1 MSGGFDLWKTI
12 VNKEKSENTDEDF
25 KKQDF
30 EPPKFKFSIIISIT
44 CIICLTIGLI
54 VYYAKTYKVESPVCA
69 EMYKILKSDE
79 TNYDYQTR
87 INYVNDFYKKGYDTQ
102 CKRLELLDKNYFLA
116 RIYWDWSDYLLK
128 YDIKNTNKD
137 FDKKIDLYQDISK
150 DYFNKSKAKFDYSR
164 NSNKT
169 TDGQYWLQLLMDL
182 GKINKDF
189 EKYIDKVNFYYDH
202 CNNIRCKKDFKH
214 LDRNY
219 FLSEI
224 YGNWA
229 ESISKNDIN
238 KAIELQKKAIDLTH
252 KSRAKYF
259 NGNNNRSW
267 IIAPKYFN
275 LSKYYLYNKQY
286 NDSLVSLNKAI
297 DIFSLAGGDSDWY
310 NSNKCKIYW
319 AMGDEE
325 NAKNHCAYAY
335 KTIPALIN
343 QFGGFTSKDK
353 NVQNLI
359 QEYAL
364 VKSIYKQIVNK
375 IDCSYASKLG
385 YEAKRQGDYAKAYQY
400 FLEARSCVNKKCES
414 IRTSYGY
421 WGDVEVNAC
430 KSENDIHFIELELKV
445 LNDLWYYSH

>member
-1 MSGGFDLWKTI
+1 MSSGFDLWKTI

-54 VYYAKTYKVESPVCA
+54 VYYAKIYKVESPVCA

-116 RIYWDWSDYLLK
+116 RIYWDWSAYLLK
-128 YDIKNTNKD
+128 YDIKNTEKN
-137 FDKKIDLYQDISK
+137 FDNKIDLYRNISK
-150 DYFNKSKAKFDYSR
+150 HYFNKSKAKFDYSR

-202 CNNIRCKKDFKH
+202 CNNIRCKNNFEH

-259 NGNNNRSW
+259 NGNNNRSL
-267 IIAPKYFN
+267 IIAPRYFN

-286 NDSLVSLNKAI
+286 NDSLVILNKAI
-297 DIFSLAGGDSDWY
+297 DIFSLAGGNSDWY

-319 AMGDEE
+319 AMNDEE
-325 NAKNHCAYAY
+325 NAKIYCEYAY
-335 KTIPALIN
+335 RTLPSLIN
-343 QFGGFTSKDK
+343 KLGGYKEK
-353 NVQNLI
+353 GNEELLK
-359 QEYAL
+359 EYNI
-364 VKSIYKQIVNK
+364 VSSIYRQIINK
-375 IDCSYASKLG
+375 TDCSYLSKLG
-385 YEAKRQGDYAKAYQY
+385 WEAKKQGDYSKAQQY
-400 FLEARSCVNKKCES
+400 FIEARNCINNKCEAL
-414 IRTSYGY
+414 RTSYGLQ
-421 WGDVEVNAC
+421 GDIIVNSC
-430 KSENDIHFIELELKV
+430 KMENNIQVVELEIDV
-445 LNDLWYYSH
+445 LRELWYYSH